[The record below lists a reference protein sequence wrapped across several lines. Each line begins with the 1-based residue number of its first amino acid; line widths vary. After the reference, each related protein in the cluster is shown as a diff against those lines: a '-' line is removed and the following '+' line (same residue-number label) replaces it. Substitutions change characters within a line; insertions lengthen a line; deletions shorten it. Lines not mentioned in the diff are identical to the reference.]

1 MKLDVHGQ
9 RAGQTGTHDS
19 ETASPTGERAA
30 WPTRC
35 LEPVQFLCS
44 DFERRALSE
53 AASGAGLTISGFLL
67 AAAQPGL
74 ASLARVSHRQHRPS
88 VDCHASPCALEADSP
103 RRSICFAR
111 PSLLRRLGVGRIGR
125 PSGRHSTTAR
135 KRWDTS
141 TTSRLCSTC
150 GCCERAGRRHAPQ
163 DTTTAVAHGRTS
175 PGHQVRIAHAS
186 TFRQQGT
193 AGTAAEH
200 DPRSLT
206 PWPERCREAPGPDPR
221 CSAGAR

>member
-9 RAGQTGTHDS
+9 RAGQTGTRDS
-19 ETASPTGERAA
+19 ETASLTGERAA
-30 WPTRC
+30 WLTRC

-44 DFERRALSE
+44 DFEQRALSE
-53 AASGAGLTISGFLL
+53 AASGAGVTISDFLL
-67 AAAQPGL
+67 AAGL
-74 ASLARVSHRQHRPS
+74 GFTGACVSPPASAER
-88 VDCHASPCALEADSP
+88 A
-103 RRSICFAR
+103 
-111 PSLLRRLGVGRIGR
+111 LLRESVRLGGGLTQTIRLLREAIVAAPAVGGGIGR
-125 PSGRHSTTAR
+125 PSGRHSTSAS
-135 KRWDTS
+135 KLWDTS
-141 TTSRLCSTC
+141 TSSRPICTS
-150 GCCERAGRRHAPQ
+150 GCRKRAGRRHAPQ
-163 DTTTAVAHGRTS
+163 DTTTAVAHVRTS

-186 TFRQQGT
+186 TSRQQGA